1 MSKLSHP
8 TGRLQV
14 RTRPAN
20 SGPGSSVMT
29 QGTLG
34 GAFRKAVQSFFP
46 LEAASTPLSPLLPG
60 TPLSPPPSL
69 LPSLLPTSILPF
81 SSPCVFALLPPRPV
95 RLLPRSLGVRS
106 VNHCRRRPLPGP
118 LLLLGSRSASGS
130 GLGPPSALRGAR
142 RSVSGAGWVGG
153 AARPAGARVTSD

>member
-81 SSPCVFALLPPRPV
+81 SSPCVFALLPPPRPSPPT
-95 RLLPRSLGVRS
+95 LFG
-106 VNHCRRRPLPGP
+106 RPLRQSLPPPAPAWPSPPPRLAERLRLRSRAALRIARSPAICQRSWLGG
-118 LLLLGSRSASGS
+118 GSRPARRGS
-130 GLGPPSALRGAR
+130 GYQ
-142 RSVSGAGWVGG
+142 
-153 AARPAGARVTSD
+153 